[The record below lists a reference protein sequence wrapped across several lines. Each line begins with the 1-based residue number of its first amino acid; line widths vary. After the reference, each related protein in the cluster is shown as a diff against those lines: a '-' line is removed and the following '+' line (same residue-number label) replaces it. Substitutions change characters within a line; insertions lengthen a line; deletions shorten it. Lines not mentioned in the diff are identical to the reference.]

1 MSDNI
6 KNQFNQSTLNNP
18 VFHHYGERKIP
29 QQLTR
34 TPFRPEGF
42 LGRDTE
48 LKNIHDRLFSA
59 GGNLLLLVNGEGGI
73 GKTTL
78 ASEYYHRF
86 QDKYAHYGWVLSE
99 KSIANALL
107 QLAEPLDLQFEDR
120 MTTHE
125 RALRILHTLAAL
137 QRPCLLV
144 IDNAN
149 ERSDLDQYYQALRRC
164 ANFHLLLTSR
174 IPDYEQA
181 EHYRIEGLPADKV
194 LELFKRHYPK
204 LQEEEAP
211 LVLQIRTAVGG
222 NTLVL
227 ELLAKNLNK
236 LNRITQHYDLKHLL
250 RDLQTKSVLQ
260 LSQSKTISTDYQ
272 SKGDTMR
279 HEKPEDIIA
288 AMYDLGDLAP
298 EAVALLSIFA
308 VLPAEIMHFALLES
322 LLPDYTDLEDLLIGL
337 IETGWIEQ
345 NGHASAYKVSPVVQE
360 ITKAKNQEHLR
371 KHCQP
376 LVDTLLRLLQRD
388 EIHHDDYQ
396 QAAIAA
402 TYSESMIRAF
412 VSFDRDLDA
421 LYDNMGYYYLQVGQL
436 DKALSIYEKLNTK
449 IAEVLTAAPDDSYW
463 KNSLATTFSWL
474 GLVHTPLGNLDK
486 ALGFYEERN
495 RLSVALHAANPT
507 NIESKNSLAIS
518 YQYLGNTHL
527 SLGNLEKALGFY
539 EAYNRLERELSA
551 TNPNNVEFKNY
562 LAISYQYLGYVH
574 TSLGNLDKALEFY
587 ESYNRLEREVYAANP
602 TNVEFKNGLA
612 GSYSKLGDTHLSLG
626 NLDKAL
632 RFYEER
638 NRLSEELYAANPTNV
653 KFKNSLANSYCF
665 LGITH
670 TSLVNLDKALGFYE
684 AYNRLSEELY
694 AANPTNVE
702 FKNGLTISNERL
714 GETHMYLGNLGKALG
729 FYEERNRLGAELY
742 AAHPTNVEFKNGLA
756 ISFSKLGETHMS
768 LGDLDKALGFFE
780 EFNRLERELYATN
793 PTNVNFKNG
802 LAISFSKL
810 GLTHTALGNLN
821 EALTLFEE
829 QTKLFE
835 ELHEAFPQNVEF
847 KNSLATSY
855 LFSGQF
861 FRDKKQDIT
870 QARHYIA
877 QSLAIYEALVQDF
890 PSYVEFKGNL
900 SWARKALADL
910 DK

>member
-6 KNQFNQSTLNNP
+6 KNQFNQSTLINP

-29 QQLTR
+29 QPLTR

-86 QDKYAHYGWVLSE
+86 QDKYTHYGWVLSE

-107 QLAEPLDLQFEDR
+107 QLAEPLDLKFEDR

-125 RALRILHTLAAL
+125 RALLILHTLAGL

-181 EHYRIEGLPADKV
+181 ERYRIEGLPADKA

-250 RDLQTKSVLQ
+250 RDLQTKGVLQ

-322 LLPDYTDLEDLLIGL
+322 LLPDYTDLEDILIGL

-360 ITKAKNQEHLR
+360 ITKIKNQEHLR
-371 KHCQP
+371 EHCKP
-376 LVDTLLRLLQRD
+376 LLDTLNRLLKRED
-388 EIHHDDYQ
+388 LHHDDYQ

-412 VSFDRDLDA
+412 VTFDRDLDA
-421 LYDNMGYYYLQVGQL
+421 LYDRMGFYYLQVGQL
-436 DKALSIYEKLNTK
+436 DKALSIYERQNTK
-449 IAEVLTAAPDDSYW
+449 ITEKLIAAPDDSYW
-463 KNSLATTFSWL
+463 KNGLATTSSWL
-474 GLVHTPLGNLDK
+474 GLVHMSLGNLDKALGFYEERNKLGKELYVDYPKNVDFKHGLAISYEKLGSTHTSLGNLDKALGFYEEYNRLSKALYADYPNNVDFKNGLAISYNFLANTYVSLGKLQDALSSYEEYFKISKDLYDANLTNVKFKNDLAISYEKLGTTHTSLGNLDK

-495 RLSVALHAANPT
+495 RLA
-507 NIESKNSLAIS
+507 K
-518 YQYLGNTHL
+518 
-527 SLGNLEKALGFY
+527 
-539 EAYNRLERELSA
+539 ELYVDY
-551 TNPNNVEFKNY
+551 PNNVEFKNG
-562 LAISYQYLGYVH
+562 LAISYSKLGSTH
-574 TSLGNLDKALEFY
+574 TSLGNLDKALGFY
-587 ESYNRLEREVYAANP
+587 EDDIKLSKELYDDYQNNVSY
-602 TNVEFKNGLA
+602 KNGLA
-612 GSYSKLGDTHLSLG
+612 ISYQ
-626 NLDKAL
+626 N
-632 RFYEER
+632 
-638 NRLSEELYAANPTNV
+638 
-653 KFKNSLANSYCF
+653 

-670 TSLVNLDKALGFYE
+670 TSLGNLGKALAFFEEYNRLAAALYAAYPNNVEFKNVLAVSYEKLGSTHIALGNLDKALGFYE
-684 AYNRLSEELY
+684 ACNRLEAALY
-694 AANPTNVE
+694 AYYPNNVD
-702 FKNGLTISNERL
+702 FKNGLAISYGKL
-714 GETHMYLGNLGKALG
+714 GSTHIALGNLDKALG
-729 FYEERNRLGAELY
+729 FYEVYNKLMGELY
-742 AAHPTNVEFKNGLA
+742 DSYTNNVEFKNGLA
-756 ISFSKLGETHMS
+756 
-768 LGDLDKALGFFE
+768 
-780 EFNRLERELYATN
+780 
-793 PTNVNFKNG
+793 
-802 LAISFSKL
+802 
-810 GLTHTALGNLN
+810 
-821 EALTLFEE
+821 
-829 QTKLFE
+829 
-835 ELHEAFPQNVEF
+835 
-847 KNSLATSY
+847 TSY
-855 LFSGQF
+855 LMLGQF
-861 FRDKKQDIT
+861 FRDKKHDNA
-870 QARHYIA
+870 QARHHIT
-877 QSLAIYEALVQDF
+877 QGLALYEALVQDF
-890 PSYVEFKGNL
+890 PAFVGFQRNL

>member
-1 MSDNI
+1 MVDNI
-6 KNQFNQSTLNNP
+6 KNQFNQSTLINP
-18 VFHHYGERKIP
+18 VFHHYGEQKIP

-48 LKNIHDRLFSA
+48 LKTIHDRLFSA

-120 MTTHE
+120 MNTHE
-125 RALRILHTLAAL
+125 RALLILHNLAGL

-181 EHYRIEGLPADKV
+181 ERYRIEGLPADKA

-204 LQEEEAP
+204 LQEEEVP

-250 RDLQTKSVLQ
+250 RDLQTKGVLQ

-298 EAVALLSIFA
+298 EAVALLSVFA

-322 LLPDYTDLEDLLIGL
+322 LLPDYTDLEDLLVGL

-345 NGHASAYKVSPVVQE
+345 NGHTSAYKVSPVVQE

-371 KHCQP
+371 EHCQP
-376 LVDTLLRLLQRD
+376 LLDTLNRLLKRED
-388 EIHHDDYQ
+388 LHHDDYQ

-412 VSFDRDLDA
+412 VTFDRDLDA
-421 LYDNMGYYYLQVGQL
+421 LYDRMGFYYLQVGQL
-436 DKALSIYEKLNTK
+436 DKALSIYERQNTK
-449 IAEVLTAAPDDSYW
+449 IVQELEAAPDDSYW
-463 KNSLATTFSWL
+463 KDGLAGTFSWL
-474 GLVHTPLGNLDK
+474 GSVHMSFGNLDK
-486 ALGFYEERN
+486 ALGGYIECN
-495 RLSVALHAANPT
+495 RLEKELHAVNP
-507 NIESKNSLAIS
+507 NNVNYKKGLAIS
-518 YQYLGNTHL
+518 YEKLGSIHT
-527 SLGNLEKALGFY
+527 SLGNLDKAWGFY
-539 EAYNRLERELSA
+539 EEYNRLSKELYA
-551 TNPNNVEFKNY
+551 DYPNNVPNKNG
-562 LAISYQYLGYVH
+562 LAISYEKLGNTH
-574 TSLGNLDKALEFY
+574 TSLGNLDKALVCY
-587 ESYNRLEREVYAANP
+587 EESNILGAELYATSP

-612 GSYSKLGDTHLSLG
+612 ISYQNLGITHTSLG

-632 RFYEER
+632 VFYEER
-638 NRLSEELYAANPTNV
+638 NRLGAELYATSPTNV
-653 KFKNSLANSYCF
+653 EFKNGLAISYQY

-670 TSLVNLDKALGFYE
+670 TSLGNLDKALVFYE
-684 AYNRLSEELY
+684 EYNRLERELYVANPTNVEFKNALAISYNFLANTYVSLGKLQDALRSYEEYFKISKDLYDANLTNVKFKNDLAISYSKLGGTHTSLGNLNKAWEFYEEMNKLFEELY

-702 FKNGLTISNERL
+702 FKNGLAVSYAKLANFSRD
-714 GETHMYLGNLGKALG
+714 YGNNKIKAKDY
-729 FYEERNRLGAELY
+729 FQQAEQLW
-742 AAHPTNVEFKNGLA
+742 L
-756 ISFSKLGETHMS
+756 
-768 LGDLDKALGFFE
+768 DLVRDAPQYVQFQ
-780 EFNRLERELYATN
+780 
-793 PTNVNFKNG
+793 NF
-802 LAISFSKL
+802 
-810 GLTHTALGNLN
+810 LN
-821 EALTLFEE
+821 
-829 QTKLFE
+829 
-835 ELHEAFPQNVEF
+835 
-847 KNSLATSY
+847 
-855 LFSGQF
+855 
-861 FRDKKQDIT
+861 I
-870 QARHYIA
+870 
-877 QSLAIYEALVQDF
+877 VQ
-890 PSYVEFKGNL
+890 
-900 SWARKALADL
+900 KALADL